1 MAIPKRILGKT
12 GAEVSI
18 LGLGGVC
25 WNLVDEDREA
35 VEVVQ
40 RAIDLGITYLDTAS
54 GYKESERRL
63 GLALKE
69 RDRENLFVATK
80 CIKRSGDE
88 AKKELAESFE
98 RLGLEVIDLVQV
110 HAIDQDGTLEEV
122 LKADGMLRLIE
133 EYREAGKIRFVG
145 LTGHTHPAN
154 FTRMI
159 GEYEFDTILNP
170 AGPMNAVWND
180 FTQTS
185 LAAARAKGMGT
196 IGMKVMA
203 YGQAPPEDKP
213 LYLRYAMSREIDVA
227 IVGMDTIAQVEENAG
242 VADRFAPLTEAEE
255 RSLLE
260 RTLALVPTIQKE
272 LWWLPEQRLAG

>member
-12 GAEVSI
+12 GAEVTI

-25 WNLVDEDREA
+25 WNLAEEDREA
-35 VEVVQ
+35 VEVVH

-69 RDRENLFVATK
+69 RDRESLFVATK
-80 CIKRSGDE
+80 VIKRSGDE

-98 RLGLEVIDLVQV
+98 HLDTEVIDLVQL
-110 HAIDQDGTLEEV
+110 HAIDQDDTLDEV

-133 EYREAGKIRFVG
+133 AYREAGKIRFVG

-159 GEYEFDTILNP
+159 GEYDFDTILNP
-170 AGPMNAVWND
+170 AGPVNRVWND

-185 LAAARAKGMGT
+185 LAAAKAKDMGT

-203 YGQAPPEDKP
+203 YGQVPPEDKAF
-213 LYLRYAMSREIDVA
+213 YLRYAMSQAIGVA
-227 IVGMDTIAQVEENAG
+227 IVGMDTIEHVEENMK
-242 VADRFAPLTEAEE
+242 VADGFVPLTEEEE
-255 RSLLE
+255 RVLLE

-272 LWWLPEQRLAG
+272 LWWLPEQRVAG